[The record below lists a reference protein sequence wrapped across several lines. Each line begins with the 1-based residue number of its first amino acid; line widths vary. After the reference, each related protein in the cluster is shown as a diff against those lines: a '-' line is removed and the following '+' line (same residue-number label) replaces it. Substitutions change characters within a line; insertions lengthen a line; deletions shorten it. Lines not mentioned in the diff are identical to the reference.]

1 MRDPSRP
8 QQGVQS
14 VEIGL
19 RLAYSLARAGKPVT
33 LGELAQAA
41 SLPPSKTHR
50 YLVSLVRAGLVAQD
64 ARDQRYRLGGAAI
77 FIGLSAQNMLDEYRL
92 LGEAIESLHD
102 ETGYAVAVMIWGS
115 FGPTVVRR
123 LEPLDQPI
131 MVVARIGANIT
142 ITNSASGRLFAAFMP
157 PSLVKPLV
165 EKEFGEKVNSAA
177 TGKPIGRREFAR
189 IVEQVRADRLSSVES
204 EYRFGYSTLSAPVFR
219 PPDEMIFAITM
230 IAPSGAI
237 DVSPTGRPAQA
248 LRDCV
253 QRLEANLGQPP
264 AI

>member
-19 RLAYSLARAGKPVT
+19 RLASSLAQAGHPVT

-50 YLVSLVRAGLVAQD
+50 YLVSLVRSGLVAQD
-64 ARDQRYRLGGAAI
+64 ARDQRYRLGGGAI
-77 FIGLSAQNMLDEYRL
+77 FMGLAAQNMLDEYRL
-92 LGEAIESLHD
+92 LGEAIEELHR
-102 ETGYAVAVMIWGS
+102 ETGYVVAVMIWGT
-115 FGPTVVRR
+115 FGPMVVRR

-131 MVVARIGANIT
+131 MVVARIGATIT

-157 PSLVKPLV
+157 PNVVKPII
-165 EKEFGEKVNSAA
+165 ENEFTNKVISAA
-177 TGKPIGRREFAR
+177 TNKPIGRREFAK
-189 IVEQVRADRLSSVES
+189 IVEQVRTDRLSSVDS

-219 PPDEMIFAITM
+219 PPDEMLFAITM

-237 DVSPTGRPAQA
+237 DVSMTGKPARA
-248 LRDCV
+248 LRDCA
-253 QRLEANLGQPP
+253 QRLEASLGQRPS
-264 AI
+264 I